1 MVLLT
6 IFVFYSCDFKKNHF
20 SYDQYFPRKLVV
32 QICGLFS
39 HIIHPFEWK
48 CTDICQREFLDG
60 VSGLGKE
67 GQQSRD
73 QGEEFGAREVKD
85 QQSAWQCPGLGG
97 VMVIIIIIIFNI
109 LFICLFRLCQGLVAI
124 CGFLVEAYGI

>member
-1 MVLLT
+1 M
-6 IFVFYSCDFKKNHF
+6 
-20 SYDQYFPRKLVV
+20 
-32 QICGLFS
+32 
-39 HIIHPFEWK
+39 
-48 CTDICQREFLDG
+48 DG